1 MKLIK
6 LIAAV
11 IMSLG
16 LMIAQPPNQGGTQ
29 QGPPPCDQWLNSN
42 MAHDM
47 NGDGTVDEGDCPGQG
62 GPPQGPPP
70 CDEWLNSNMAH
81 DMNGDGVVD
90 EGDCPGQ
97 GPPPFEAV
105 DTNGDGLIDREEA
118 RAMFGQDKDGNP
130 DPEFDNRFDNRAG
143 DDGMVDHAEY
153 MAPGGGDHD
162 GPATCDV
169 CGYEYGGP
177 DDHHGHCRVCDA
189 EMNADEDWQSHC
201 EENPDHC
208 KAQAGDVCGFRGW
221 DGQGEECGYVHTG
234 DADEDHHH
242 CDHCGLA
249 VNSGEEMH
257 NHMQADHPDMMGQH
271 DDGGGD
277 HDGQQHFPNNHWD
290 GNCGAMMNGQS
301 EYWLDSDGDP
311 NNGPEDGP
319 YAVWYED
326 ADGNPVNCGP
336 GPEDHGGP
344 ATCDVC
350 GHEYSGPDDH
360 HGHCRVC
367 DAEMNADE
375 DWQSHCEEN
384 PDHCKAQAGDVCGFR
399 GWDGQG
405 EECGYVHT
413 GDADEDHH
421 HCDHCG
427 LAVNSGEEMHNHMQ
441 ADHPDM
447 MGQHDDGGGDHDG
460 QQHFPNNHWD
470 GNCGAMMNGQ
480 SEYWLDSDGDPNN
493 GPEDGPYAV
502 WHEDAD
508 GNPVN
513 CGPGP
518 EDHGGPPECPECGHQ
533 YADEN
538 DQHGHC
544 PTCGEAL
551 NGEADWED
559 HCTNNEDHCK
569 DPVADAFF
577 NTYAETQDYEA
588 AFNAGAAVA
597 REMAQNEDDYN
608 EDEWNDGRDCFHAA
622 MTSYL
627 DGGGDS
633 PEGAMEAMYQSGCD
647 EGPGGQGGPQGPPPT
662 CEEVDANGDGSIDR
676 DEARAKFGHDP

>member
-29 QGPPPCDQWLNSN
+29 QGPPPCDQ
-42 MAHDM
+42 
-47 NGDGTVDEGDCPGQG
+47 
-62 GPPQGPPP
+62 
-70 CDEWLNSNMAH
+70 WLNSNMAH

-177 DDHHGHCRVCDA
+177 DDHHGHCRVCNA
-189 EMNADEDWQSHC
+189 EMNTDDDWRAHCDENW
-201 EENPDHC
+201 EHC
-208 KAQAGDVCGFRGW
+208 KPQAGDTCGYVGPSG
-221 DGQGEECGYVHTG
+221 DECGYVHSG
-234 DADEDHHH
+234 DEGEDHHH

-257 NHMQADHPDMMGQH
+257 NHMQADHPDMMEQH

-277 HDGQQHFPNNHWD
+277 HDGSQHYPNNHWD
-290 GNCGAMMNGQS
+290 GNCGAMMNG
-301 EYWLDSDGDP
+301 E
-311 NNGPEDGP
+311 
-319 YAVWYED
+319 
-326 ADGNPVNCGP
+326 
-336 GPEDHGGP
+336 
-344 ATCDVC
+344 
-350 GHEYSGPDDH
+350 
-360 HGHCRVC
+360 
-367 DAEMNADE
+367 
-375 DWQSHCEEN
+375 
-384 PDHCKAQAGDVCGFR
+384 
-399 GWDGQG
+399 
-405 EECGYVHT
+405 
-413 GDADEDHH
+413 
-421 HCDHCG
+421 
-427 LAVNSGEEMHNHMQ
+427 
-441 ADHPDM
+441 
-447 MGQHDDGGGDHDG
+447 
-460 QQHFPNNHWD
+460 
-470 GNCGAMMNGQ
+470 

-518 EDHGGPPECPECGHQ
+518 E
-533 YADEN
+533 
-538 DQHGHC
+538 
-544 PTCGEAL
+544 
-551 NGEADWED
+551 
-559 HCTNNEDHCK
+559 
-569 DPVADAFF
+569 
-577 NTYAETQDYEA
+577 
-588 AFNAGAAVA
+588 
-597 REMAQNEDDYN
+597 
-608 EDEWNDGRDCFHAA
+608 
-622 MTSYL
+622 
-627 DGGGDS
+627 
-633 PEGAMEAMYQSGCD
+633 
-647 EGPGGQGGPQGPPPT
+647 GPPPT

-676 DEARAKFGHDP
+676 DEARAKFGHDPQGNPDPNFDQRYDEVDTNGDGVVDCGEHDAAVAEGGNNN